1 MEKNEN
7 KKIKIFSNLKQQKIL
22 ELQKKRDEGKSVNEK
37 KEKVN
42 RNLKELVVHTKESEN
57 RKKRKRKSIN
67 FFLFAI
73 FTVMSLV
80 IVFLSFKYKEF
91 QVYLSKNKDIINLG
105 KKYEEEQKRKAAEI
119 KDLKN
124 LTLGNIN
131 DLPDDK
137 KKLMLNIIPS
147 GSPLKRELY
156 VTLL

>member
-22 ELQKKRDEGKSVNEK
+22 ELQEKINKGKSVNEK
-37 KEKVN
+37 KEKIN
-42 RNLKELVVHTKESEN
+42 RNLKELVIHTKESEN

-91 QVYLSKNKDIINLG
+91 QVYLSKNKDIINSG
-105 KKYEEEQKRKAAEI
+105 K
-119 KDLKN
+119 
-124 LTLGNIN
+124 
-131 DLPDDK
+131 
-137 KKLMLNIIPS
+137 
-147 GSPLKRELY
+147 
-156 VTLL
+156 